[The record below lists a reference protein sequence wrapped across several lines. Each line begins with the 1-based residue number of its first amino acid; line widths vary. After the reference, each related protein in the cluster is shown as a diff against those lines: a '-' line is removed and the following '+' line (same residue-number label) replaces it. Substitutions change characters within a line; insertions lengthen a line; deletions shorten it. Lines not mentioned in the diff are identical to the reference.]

1 MKVTQAPFFTALIR
15 MCDDARKEGWHEC
28 HGGNLSYRLSA
39 DDAAAVSEELTPA
52 GGWQPIGLSVP
63 GLAGEILLVTAA
75 GQLFRS
81 TAREPE
87 RSLGILEISED
98 GACYRVLWGYW
109 DRGRPTSELPAHLA
123 NHEVIKRRSGGRL
136 RLVYHA
142 HPENLIALSF
152 VLPLD
157 ETVFTRELWEMMPEC
172 AMIFPAGIGVVPWM
186 VPGTPEIAAMTME
199 KVEEYDIVLWA
210 QHGVFA
216 VGESP
221 DACFGL
227 VETAEKAAAI
237 LLKVLSCV
245 SRKRQAPSA
254 QDLRDMAAVFRLPL
268 KEKFLYDRLPP
279 DEPHRSV

>member
-1 MKVTQAPFFTALIR
+1 MKVTRAAFFTDLIR
-15 MCDDARKEGWHEC
+15 MCEDAYRAGWHEC

-39 DDAAAVSEELTPA
+39 EDVAAVSEELSCD
-52 GGWQPIGLSVP
+52 GQWQPIGIRLP
-63 GLAGEILLVTAA
+63 GLAGDVLLVTAA
-75 GQLFRS
+75 GQVFRN

-87 RSLGILEISED
+87 RSLGILEISGD
-98 GACYRVLWGYW
+98 GASWRVLWGYAGG
-109 DRGRPTSELPAHLA
+109 GRPTSELSAHLA
-123 NHEVIKRRSGGRL
+123 NHEVVKRRSGGRL

-157 ETVFTRELWEMMPEC
+157 EVTFTRELWETMPEC
-172 AMIFPAGIGVVPWM
+172 AMIFPAGVGVVPWM
-186 VPGTPEIAAMTME
+186 VPGTQEIAAITME
-199 KVEEYDIVLWA
+199 KVEEFDLVLWA

-237 LLKVLSCV
+237 LLKALACV
-245 SRKRQAPSA
+245 PERRQVASA
-254 QDLRDMAAVFRLPL
+254 RDLRDMARVFRLPL
-268 KEKFLYDRLPP
+268 KDRFLFEK
-279 DEPHRSV
+279 

>member
-1 MKVTQAPFFTALIR
+1 MKVTQAPFFAALIR
-15 MCDDARKEGWHEC
+15 MCEDARREGWHEC

-39 DDAAAVSEELTPA
+39 GDIAAVSEDFA
-52 GGWQPIGLSVP
+52 GADGWLPIGIRVP
-63 GLAGEILLVTAA
+63 ELAGDVLLVTAA
-75 GQLFRS
+75 GQVFRN
-81 TAREPE
+81 TPRDPE
-87 RSLGILEISED
+87 GSLGLLEISDD
-98 GACYRVLWGYW
+98 GASWRALWGFA
-109 DRGRPTSELPAHLA
+109 GGARPTSELPAHLA

-152 VLPLD
+152 ILPLD
-157 ETVFTRELWEMMPEC
+157 EVVFTRELWEMMPEC

-186 VPGTPEIAAMTME
+186 VPGTPQIAAATME
-199 KVEEYDIVLWA
+199 KAEEFDIVLWA

-237 LLKVLSCV
+237 LIKVLSCV
-245 SRKRQAPSA
+245 PAKRQIPSA
-254 QDLRDMAAVFRLPL
+254 QDLRDMAEVFHLPL
-268 KEKFLYDRLPP
+268 KDRFLRDK
-279 DEPHRSV
+279 